1 MTTMRTV
8 SQYEAASSLPSLLQ
22 GVEEGAVA
30 IEQDGRE
37 IAYLISPEEFAT
49 TREARRQHLLDAS
62 DALSAEIAKNVREK
76 GLSLEDLMRSLD
88 RKAS

>member
-1 MTTMRTV
+1 MRTV
-8 SQYEAASSLPSLLQ
+8 SQNEAASSLPSLLQ
-22 GVEEGAVA
+22 GVEQGAVA
-30 IEQDGRE
+30 IQQDGRE
-37 IAYLISPEEFAT
+37 IAYLISPKEFET
-49 TREARRQHLLDAS
+49 TREARNQRLLDAS